1 IPETGPDARL
11 VSELNAAITSFLK
24 FAVEGGAPPAAA
36 PVRAP
41 AAPAPAPKSASSFD
55 SFFEAEARK
64 SVPTPAPAPAAA
76 APAPAP
82 APIAAAAPLAPF
94 ASGPMALKTPG
105 GKATGG
111 IAGAFDSYATLRRS
125 IAAPKPS
132 IDSFIAGTKA
142 MRPAP
147 APSAPAPAPAP
158 APVAAPAAVPPRRIS
173 APVAVPK
180 VAAPVAPAPV
190 AAPRPAAPVAA
201 GADGIVDVKDLCY
214 SGAGA
219 LARALEVRKELIEV
233 LANPMKAGGRM
244 RPLLDELLDLVE
256 LAQRS

>member
-1 IPETGPDARL
+1 
-11 VSELNAAITSFLK
+11 VS
-24 FAVEGGAPPAAA
+24 
-36 PVRAP
+36 
-41 AAPAPAPKSASSFD
+41 APAPKSASSFD

-64 SVPTPAPAPAAA
+64 SAPAPAPAPAAPKPAPAPAPAPAAA
-76 APAPAP
+76 A
-82 APIAAAAPLAPF
+82 AATPL
-94 ASGPMALKTPG
+94 SGLLALKVPG

-125 IAAPKPS
+125 IATPKPS
-132 IDSFIAGTKA
+132 IDGFIAGTRS
-142 MRPAP
+142 MRTAP
-147 APSAPAPAPAP
+147 VASAPAPAPAP
-158 APVAAPAAVPPRRIS
+158 APAAAPVAVPPRRIS
-173 APVAVPK
+173 APVAAPK
-180 VAAPVAPAPV
+180 VAAPAPVASAPVAAAPV

-201 GADGIVDVKDLCY
+201 GGDGIVDVKDLCY
-214 SGAGA
+214 SGASA